1 MCVSVMILNPIVLKS
16 FMNLFLKLLSKT
28 LSRFMV
34 LYCENIRANSKYTE
48 FRFALELYRRPQSRI
63 LISTLQKNLLS
74 LMISRPLFSQ
84 DNANLAKE
92 RSASEISFNFA
103 RRFFFA
109 FLPFSDKKLLLT
121 REMVLQ
127 TELNPQVERRDKRR
141 NAHRPWHL
149 AQPLWI
155 KYFVSVPLLRRTT

>member
-1 MCVSVMILNPIVLKS
+1 MKMEFVSICGLRILNPIVLKS

-34 LYCENIRANSKYTE
+34 LYCENIRANSKYTQ
-48 FRFALELYRRPQSRI
+48 FRFALELYRRTQSRI

-84 DNANLAKE
+84 DNLAKE

-103 RRFFFA
+103 RRFLFA
-109 FLPFSDKKLLLT
+109 LFRQKVASDT
-121 REMVLQ
+121 RDGF
-127 TELNPQVERRDKRR
+127 TNRIKSTSRKER
-141 NAHRPWHL
+141 
-149 AQPLWI
+149 
-155 KYFVSVPLLRRTT
+155 